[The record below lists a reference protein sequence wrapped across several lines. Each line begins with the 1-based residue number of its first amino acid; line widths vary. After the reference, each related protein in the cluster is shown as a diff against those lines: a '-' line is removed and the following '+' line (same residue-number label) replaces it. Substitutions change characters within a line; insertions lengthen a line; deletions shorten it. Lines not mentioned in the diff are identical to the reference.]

1 MDSHNRRE
9 VDIKGILQDYYQD
22 RFPHP
27 EGEFITDLSHIDAGW
42 ESDIYAFNLIQLDG
56 RTQELILRLYPGAG
70 GYEKSGREFSNLV
83 LLTEHGYP
91 VPIALIL
98 ERENS
103 PFDAPFIIIEKIP
116 GRNLWDPLFT
126 APADRQQKLID
137 AFCSLFVQLHQL
149 DTMDFINQSAGLSDV
164 NPESLL
170 ISQLDHWHSF
180 YEEFPLPDF
189 LPLFDW
195 LYVNAGEIS
204 QVRPAV
210 LHWDFH
216 PENILLQPDGKMVVI
231 DWTGL
236 QVSDPRFD
244 IAWTLLLISTYEG
257 FHWRQ
262 PILEAYERQ
271 AGIQLEQ
278 LYYFEVAACTRRLYS
293 IAVSL
298 AAGADQMGMRP
309 GAEQLMR
316 EQIEP
321 ARRVYELLQER
332 TGIDIAVIEAWFS
345 KF

>member
-1 MDSHNRRE
+1 MNSDNHHE
-9 VDIKGILQDYYQD
+9 ADIKAILLDYYQD

-42 ESDIYAFNLIQLDG
+42 ESDLYAFNLIQQDG
-56 RTQELILRLYPGAG
+56 RPQGLILRLYPGAG
-70 GYEKSGREFSNLV
+70 GYEKSIREFSNLV

-91 VPIALIL
+91 VPIPMIL

-103 PFDAPFIIIEKIP
+103 PFEAPFIIIEKIP
-116 GRNLWDPLFT
+116 GRTLWDPLFN
-126 APADRQQKLID
+126 APADRQQELID
-137 AFCSLFVQLHQL
+137 GFCSLFVHLHQL
-149 DTMDFINQSAGLSDV
+149 DTSNFIDQSPGGSEV

-170 ISQLDHWHSF
+170 VNQLDDWHSF
-180 YEEFPLPDF
+180 YEKFPLPDF

-195 LYVNAGEIS
+195 LYVRAREIS
-204 QVRPAV
+204 PVRPAV

-244 IAWTLLLISTYEG
+244 LAWTLLLISTYEG
-257 FHWRQ
+257 FLWRQ
-262 PILEAYERQ
+262 PFLEAYERQ

-278 LYYFEVAACTRRLYS
+278 LYYFDVAACTRRLYS

-298 AAGADQMGMRP
+298 AAGAGEMGMRP
-309 GAEQLMR
+309 GAEQRMWG
-316 EQIEP
+316 QIGP
-321 ARRVYELLQER
+321 ARRVYELLQKL
-332 TGIDIAVIEAWFS
+332 TGIPIPVIEAWLS